1 MTRQKRTARTRAMQ
15 RRRKFTRRIERATG
29 RVFANFEEACK
40 AFTSAIVEGVM
51 PVFAGVIEGLQAF
64 ASEWQKFVDS
74 LTPEERGVLML
85 MLDEDEDDVIFRLTG
100 NDEDGWCLDDGT
112 DEDSL
117 LRVWDTA
124 EDAMAELPGDWW
136 QEDGCWFATEIQ
148 DDRGGM
154 HLRSARSSA

>member
-1 MTRQKRTARTRAMQ
+1 MSRQKRTARTRAMQ

-40 AFTSAIVEGVM
+40 AFTSAIVEGM
-51 PVFAGVIEGLQAF
+51 IEGLQAF

-136 QEDGCWFATEIQ
+136 QDDGCWFATEIQ

-154 HLRSARSSA
+154 HLRSRSSA